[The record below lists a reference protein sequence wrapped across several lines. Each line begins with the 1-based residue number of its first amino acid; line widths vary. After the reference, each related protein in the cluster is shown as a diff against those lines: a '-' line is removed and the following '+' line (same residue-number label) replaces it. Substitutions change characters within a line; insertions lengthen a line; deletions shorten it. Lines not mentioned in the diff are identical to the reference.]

1 MTESTMV
8 SVTEAIWEA
17 ARPLRLLLL
26 DVDGVLTDGRL
37 YLTDSGEEIK
47 AFHSRDGH
55 GIKMLIATGV
65 SVGIVT
71 GRSSRVVQRRAQD
84 LGISLLVQGCQD
96 KRAAVLSILAE
107 RHLTAPEV
115 AFMGDDVI
123 DLPAMQSVGLAVAPA
138 DAHPLVRAKAR
149 WVTQQNGGFGAVR
162 EVCELLMHAQGTLD
176 DQMQGAYRGD
186 CSWAGG

>member
-1 MTESTMV
+1 MTESPMAPASKAT
-8 SVTEAIWEA
+8 TEAVK
-17 ARPLRLLLL
+17 PLRLLLL

-37 YLTDSGEEIK
+37 FLTDSGEEIK

-55 GIKMLIATGV
+55 GIKMLIASGV
-65 SVGIVT
+65 RVGIVT

-96 KRAAVLSILAE
+96 KRGAVLSILAE
-107 RHLTAPEV
+107 QGLAPRET

-123 DLPAMQSVGLAVAPA
+123 DLPAMEAVGFAVAPA
-138 DAHPLVRAKAR
+138 DAHPVVRAR
-149 WVTQQNGGFGAVR
+149 SHWVTEHGGGFGAVR
-162 EVCELLMHAQGTLD
+162 DLCELVMSIQGTLD
-176 DQMQGAYRGD
+176 HQMQSAYRGD

>member
-1 MTESTMV
+1 MTEFTTAHVV
-8 SVTEAIWEA
+8 SAPAEAVK
-17 ARPLRLLLL
+17 PLRLLLL

-37 YLTDSGEEIK
+37 FLTDSGEEIK

-55 GIKMLIATGV
+55 GIKMLIASGV
-65 SVGIVT
+65 QVGIVT

-107 RHLTAPEV
+107 QGLAPREA

-123 DLPAMQSVGLAVAPA
+123 DLPAMESVGFAVAPA
-138 DAHPLVRAKAR
+138 DAHPLVRARAH
-149 WVTQQNGGFGAVR
+149 WITEHGGGFGAVR
-162 EVCELLMHAQGTLD
+162 DLCELVMSVQGTLD
-176 DQMQGAYRGD
+176 NQIRSAYRGD

>member
-1 MTESTMV
+1 MTEFTAAHLACAPA
-8 SVTEAIWEA
+8 EAVK
-17 ARPLRLLLL
+17 PLRLLLL

-37 YLTDSGEEIK
+37 LLTDSGEEIK

-55 GIKMLIATGV
+55 GIKMLIASGV
-65 SVGIVT
+65 RVGIVT

-107 RHLTAPEV
+107 QGLAPREA

-123 DLPAMQSVGLAVAPA
+123 DLPAMESAGFAVAPA
-138 DAHPLVRAKAR
+138 DAHPLVRARAD
-149 WVTQQNGGFGAVR
+149 WITEHGGGFGAVR
-162 EVCELLMHAQGTLD
+162 DLCELVMSVQGTLD
-176 DQMQGAYRGD
+176 DQIRSAYRGD